1 MVQRRVHQLFA
12 SAARPRDEAV
22 LRPPTSTGTYDW
34 SVQFF
39 SWFLDTVPGW
49 LRLVLAMAI
58 TIGVT
63 LTFVAVFHKRILA
76 MDADPDEEG
85 IESGADQDTE
95 DEDDTDPDAR
105 ADSEKRQPAKAPPSF
120 YLGGRAISLVSVA
133 FVFIFAFCVNNFWT
147 NNQNARAAVANE
159 LADITR
165 ISALAE
171 NMGGPAAGQLLDSV
185 AAYRRSI
192 TESEWPLMQEANVN
206 AASQAHERAS
216 LAVAAALLKAQ
227 TEGAGD
233 SPEWTPLTA
242 AVDDMVSQGKDRT
255 NYLPAPAAPG
265 MISLIFILGITNL
278 ALTAAYQP
286 ARLRQ
291 HLFLLGVMAGIT
303 ALMFFLV
310 VEASNPYVGSG
321 GISPAIYSP

>member
-1 MVQRRVHQLFA
+1 VFV

-22 LRPPTSTGTYDW
+22 LRPRTSSGTYDW

-49 LRLVLAMAI
+49 LRLLLAMAI

-63 LTFVAVFHKRILA
+63 LTFVAVFHKRILS

-85 IESGADQDTE
+85 IESGADPDKETE
-95 DEDDTDPDAR
+95 DGAEPGAGAHVD
-105 ADSEKRQPAKAPPSF
+105 ADSEKRRPAKAPPTF

-133 FVFIFAFCVNNFWT
+133 FVFLFAFCVNNFWT
-147 NNQNARAAVANE
+147 NNQNARTAVENE

-165 ISALAE
+165 ITALAE
-171 NMGGPAAGQLLDSV
+171 NMGGPAATQLLDSV
-185 AAYRRSI
+185 TAYRRSI
-192 TESEWPLMQEANVN
+192 TDIEWPLMREAKVHT
-206 AASQAHERAS
+206 ATQAHERAS
-216 LAVAAALLKAQ
+216 LAVAAAILEAQ
-227 TEGAGD
+227 RKGAPD

-242 AVDDMVSQGKDRT
+242 AVDDMVSQGKERT

-265 MISLIFILGITNL
+265 MISLIFILGVTNL

-310 VEASNPYVGSG
+310 VEASNPYLGSG
-321 GISPAIYSP
+321 GISPTVYSR